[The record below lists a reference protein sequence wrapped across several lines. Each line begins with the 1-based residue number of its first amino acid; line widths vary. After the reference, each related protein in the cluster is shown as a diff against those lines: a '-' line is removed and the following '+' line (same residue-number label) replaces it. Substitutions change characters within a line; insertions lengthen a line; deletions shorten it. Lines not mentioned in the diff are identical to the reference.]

1 MSKNSDSV
9 ETPGQPQFGNG
20 LTENTVKTCDKPDL
34 KMNGHVTAEAVN
46 GLPATPE
53 IPTIAQL
60 RKYAGDYTVS
70 DRPLGY
76 IKPVRIITI
85 GAGASGI
92 NMAYQ
97 VKNYLKEAEL
107 VVYDKNPGLG
117 GTWFENRY
125 PGCKCD
131 IRKSHPRLQYL
142 ISSRLRINSIA

>member
-1 MSKNSDSV
+1 MSKNSDCVGTTIQS
-9 ETPGQPQFGNG
+9 QFGDEIID
-20 LTENTVKTCDKPDL
+20 TTATKISDKFGT
-34 KMNGHVTAEAVN
+34 KMNGHVTIEAVN
-46 GLPATPE
+46 GLPLVPE
-53 IPTIAQL
+53 ILTIPQL

-70 DRPLGY
+70 DHPLGY

-97 VKNYLKEAEL
+97 VKNYLKDADL
-107 VVYDKNPGLG
+107 IVYDKNPALG

-131 IRKSHPRLQYL
+131 IRKSWPRSEFSHHLD
-142 ISSRLRINSIA
+142 